1 MKFSNNNRHTIH
13 NWKRRTNKR
22 WTDRNNR
29 RKTSTY
35 PSRFLEN
42 DRKSVFFF
50 YNFVQS
56 FRVTLVHSTCL
67 KKRGEGAPATK
78 HRRYYVLSHIKNS
91 TRRIVPTIG
100 NLSFFF
106 SFLFVRDR
114 FSRISTRHSFSELVF
129 IHFFLFFCYK
139 TWLV

>member
-106 SFLFVRDR
+106 LFCSFVIDSHESLRGTR
-114 FSRISTRHSFSELVF
+114 SPSSFSYTSFCFFATRHG
-129 IHFFLFFCYK
+129 
-139 TWLV
+139 